1 MVNSYFCRHN
11 FLKMNSGISTVE
23 KHKIDEIVE
32 LIKYLIEDDSNIERS
47 LKTINTGTKLLNLD
61 EIKESIDSVHS
72 SEVKELLIK
81 LAKNHKKSR
90 TIELLKRYHILFDDR
105 ILRNYIDVDDNEN
118 TYSLRSRL
126 KRYIRRYY

>member
-1 MVNSYFCRHN
+1 MDSENT
-11 FLKMNSGISTVE
+11 TVE
-23 KHKIDEIVE
+23 KQKIDEIVE

-47 LKTINTGTKLLNLD
+47 LKTKNTGTKLLKLD
-61 EIKESIDSVHS
+61 EIKESIDSVQS
-72 SEVKELLIK
+72 SKVKELLKK
-81 LAKNHKKSR
+81 LANNHRRSR

-118 TYSLRSRL
+118 AYSLSSRL